1 MMLDL
6 MKDICCGLILMA
18 LPSDGNG
25 PERWQKLF
33 TQQYATMQTAIA
45 HRDTRTLGILLTP
58 DFVAYDING
67 AATDK
72 QRLLAE
78 VTDLP
83 DDPGRIAAT
92 QLLSVSIK
100 QDDNTARIIHKDT
113 VQTRD
118 RDANGRSH
126 TVNMIVIISDDWVR
140 VYTLWLLR
148 HRETTVYDLFV
159 DGKQTE
165 HRLRGAPSAI
175 TAPFAQSDTAP
186 AYNPPPDATPF
197 NNPAPNNA
205 IFNGVPDHQ
214 TELQTPSNGDVVP
227 FPTPQPDAQS
237 TLQP

>member
-1 MMLDL
+1 

-18 LPSDGNG
+18 LPSEGDGAG
-25 PERWQKLF
+25 QWQKLF
-33 TQQYATMQTAIA
+33 SQQYATMQTAIA
-45 HRDTRTLGILLTP
+45 HHDTRTLGILLTP

-67 AATDK
+67 APTDK

-100 QDDNTARIIHKDT
+100 QDDNTARVVHKDA

-126 TVNMIVIISDDWVR
+126 TVNMVAINTDDWVR
-140 VYTLWLLR
+140 VYTVWLLR
-148 HRETTVYDLFV
+148 HRETAVYDIFV
-159 DGKQTE
+159 DGKLTE
-165 HRLRGAPSAI
+165 HRLRGAPPTI
-175 TAPFAQSDTAP
+175 TAPFAQSDTTP
-186 AYNPPPDATPF
+186 AYNPPPDTAPL
-197 NNPAPNNA
+197 NNLNPNNA

-214 TELQTPSNGDVVP
+214 TEPKTPSNGDVIP